1 MEYKL
6 NFTKEFLQEL
16 EKICTYIS
24 FNLNNPI
31 ASLNLRK
38 EIIKNSNLLKRFPN
52 MFPKIKNINR
62 VKYKYRRI
70 VINNYIILY
79 TIDDE
84 NKIIYYAHI
93 YYNESNYMKI
103 I

>member
-38 EIIKNSNLLKRFPN
+38 EIIKN
-52 MFPKIKNINR
+52 
-62 VKYKYRRI
+62 
-70 VINNYIILY
+70 
-79 TIDDE
+79 
-84 NKIIYYAHI
+84 
-93 YYNESNYMKI
+93 
-103 I
+103 